1 MAQQYKVSGRAT
13 SVYKKGAFFCVRYHN
28 TEVVKFTPKT
38 IILNTGGFKTNTTK
52 TRMNQASNQFKL
64 GYNVFQ
70 KNYKWYV
77 QFKRKVYPFKGRTIT
92 LRR

>member
-13 SVYKKGAFFCVRYHN
+13 SVYKKGAWFCVKYHN

-38 IILNTGGFKTNTTK
+38 IVLNTGGWKSNTTK
-52 TRMNQASNQFKL
+52 TRMNQASNQFNL

-70 KNYKWYV
+70 TKGKWYV
-77 QFKRKVYPFKGRTIT
+77 RFKRKDYPFKGRTMT